1 MWSAQ
6 ELTAALRENT
16 AALRAH
22 RFGGSSAGG
31 GAGASA
37 SSSNGGGSTGSGS
50 SGGGQAHA
58 PAQGG
63 PLGSLLGG
71 GNPMNPI
78 NMMLYRQLLTAGQ
91 RSKPQINNER
101 PAVSLGVTHIE

>member
-1 MWSAQ
+1 LSA
-6 ELTAALRENT
+6 
-16 AALRAH
+16 
-22 RFGGSSAGG
+22 GSGSGSSGSGSSGVGAGG
-31 GAGASA
+31 G
-37 SSSNGGGSTGSGS
+37 SNGGGSGGGSTGSGS

-58 PAQGG
+58 PGQGG
-63 PLGSLLGG
+63 PMGSLLGG

-91 RSKPQINNER
+91 RNKPQVNNER